1 MKKITCMIVE
11 DEPASQEILKRY
23 IADCPQLQLVA
34 VCSNALEANEKLRTA
49 SVDLMFLDITMPKI
63 SGLDFY
69 GSLPAPPEVIFTTA
83 YPEYAV
89 SGFEVNAVD
98 YLVKP
103 FPFDRFLKAV
113 NRFRH
118 APEAGAA
125 TSPGFILLQA
135 DKKMHKVNFDD
146 ILFIEAMGD
155 YVKVHT
161 AEKTLI
167 VHYTL
172 QKMQEQL
179 PSSAFFRVHKSYLVA
194 LRKIDYL
201 EGNMVI
207 VHKPRSP
214 SGRRSAMTFWGF
226 FRSVGSLDLR
236 FET

>member
-11 DEPASQEILKRY
+11 DEPVSQEILKRY

-34 VCSNALEANEKLRTA
+34 VCGNALEANEKLRTQP
-49 SVDLMFLDITMPKI
+49 VDLMFLDITMPKI

-69 GSLPAPPEVIFTTA
+69 KSLSAPPDVIFTTA

-89 SGFEVNAVD
+89 TGFEVNAVD

-113 NRFRH
+113 NRLQQT
-118 APEAGAA
+118 PEASGSA
-125 TSPGFILLQA
+125 SPAFILLQA

-146 ILFIEAMGD
+146 ILFIEGMGD
-155 YVKVHT
+155 YVKVHLDG
-161 AEKTLI
+161 KTI
-167 VHYTL
+167 VVHYTL

-179 PSSAFFRVHKSYLVA
+179 PASKFFRVHKSYLIS
-194 LRKIDYL
+194 LSSIDYL

-207 VHKPRSP
+207 VHKTQIPIGQTYRNDFINTLQKRS
-214 SGRRSAMTFWGF
+214 
-226 FRSVGSLDLR
+226 
-236 FET
+236 

>member
-1 MKKITCMIVE
+1 MKRITCMIVE
-11 DEPASQEILKRY
+11 DEPVSQEILKRY

-34 VCSNALEANEKLRTA
+34 VCSNALEANERLRTGP
-49 SVDLMFLDITMPKI
+49 VDLMFLDITMPKI

-69 GSLPAPPEVIFTTA
+69 RSLSDPPEVIFTTA

-113 NRFRH
+113 NRLQP
-118 APEAGAA
+118 APGVGPPA
-125 TSPGFILLQA
+125 SPGFILLQA

-161 AEKTLI
+161 IEKTII
-167 VHYTL
+167 VHFTL
-172 QKMQEQL
+172 QKIQEQL
-179 PSSAFFRVHKSYLVA
+179 PASAFFRVHKSYLVA
-194 LRKIDYL
+194 VRRIDYL

-207 VHKPRSP
+207 IHKTQIPIGQTYKNDFLNILQKR
-214 SGRRSAMTFWGF
+214 G
-226 FRSVGSLDLR
+226 
-236 FET
+236 

>member
-1 MKKITCMIVE
+1 MSKITCMIVE
-11 DEPASQEILKRY
+11 DEPVSQEILKRY

-34 VCSNALEANEKLRTA
+34 VCSNAIESNERLRTGL
-49 SVDLMFLDITMPKI
+49 VDLMFLDITMPKI

-69 GSLPAPPEVIFTTA
+69 RSLSTPPDVIFTTA

-103 FPFDRFLKAV
+103 FPFERFLKAV
-113 NRFRH
+113 NRLQRAF
-118 APEAGAA
+118 EAASA
-125 TSPGFILLQA
+125 SPGFILLQA
-135 DKKMHKVNFDD
+135 DKKMHNVNFND
-146 ILFIEAMGD
+146 ILFVEAMGD

-161 AEKTLI
+161 AEKTMM

-179 PSSAFFRVHKSYLVA
+179 PASGFFRVHKSYLVS
-194 LRKIDYL
+194 LPKIDYL

-207 VHKPRSP
+207 IHKTQIPIGQTYRSEFLNVLQKQ
-214 SGRRSAMTFWGF
+214 GR
-226 FRSVGSLDLR
+226 
-236 FET
+236 